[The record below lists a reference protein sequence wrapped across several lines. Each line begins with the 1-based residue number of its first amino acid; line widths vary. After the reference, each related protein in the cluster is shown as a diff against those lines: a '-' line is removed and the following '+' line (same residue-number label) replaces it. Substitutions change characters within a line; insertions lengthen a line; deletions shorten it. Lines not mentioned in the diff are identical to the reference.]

1 MNLNLAGCLFLDFK
15 HIIFS
20 VFIISS
26 VILFLSDGPVYN
38 NINAF
43 VTPNHNGQVI
53 LASTDDVP
61 CPEQLPDGTTFMD
74 ENGCVQSCSNNTLLM
89 IPNECFQ
96 TTQDNGQQQPTQD
109 NGQQQ
114 PTQGNLLLNN
124 SASLVTKTY
133 GPETIWDHG
142 WNDSEYRPSS
152 ECQKDLTGR
161 WVANDGGKYYL
172 RQFNGDQLWWL
183 GSNSFKPGEG
193 FANVFS
199 GTRHDHYGK
208 SLWGDW
214 QDVPLGSTTG
224 SGRLDFYITE
234 SGTKMH
240 KTSSSGDAFGASE
253 WTRMDNNCMGVLPGS
268 STGTGG
274 GFIQMFPTPPK

>member
-109 NGQQQ
+109 NEQQQPTQDNEQQQTTQDNGQQQPTQDNGQQQPTQDNGQQQ

-152 ECQKDLTGR
+152 E
-161 WVANDGGKYYL
+161 
-172 RQFNGDQLWWL
+172 
-183 GSNSFKPGEG
+183 
-193 FANVFS
+193 
-199 GTRHDHYGK
+199 
-208 SLWGDW
+208 
-214 QDVPLGSTTG
+214 
-224 SGRLDFYITE
+224 
-234 SGTKMH
+234 
-240 KTSSSGDAFGASE
+240 
-253 WTRMDNNCMGVLPGS
+253 
-268 STGTGG
+268 
-274 GFIQMFPTPPK
+274 